1 MTTTSATSGS
11 SLSSLL
17 NSLSTNNSSSG
28 SSGGSS
34 SGTSSTGGTDSSS
47 GTGSS
52 SNASTAGGTISSTGL
67 GSGLDVNSIVTAL
80 VNARKAASQNQID
93 SRTKQ
98 TNNLLTGLSSLNSA
112 LGGIQSALATLTSVN
127 TFNSYSAALTV
138 SGSSAS
144 IGTASTLSSA
154 HPGTYTIAVSQL
166 ATAQKRTSDPVA
178 SGTAV
183 GQGTISVTVGSNT
196 MNVAV
201 SATNTLA
208 DIATS
213 INSSSSNPGVT
224 ATIVNGVNG
233 QQLVLS
239 SSKTGVANGFTVSAN
254 ATSSSGLQALAT
266 KLNTAGSNEP
276 QDAKLTIDGI
286 DVTSAS
292 NSVSGKMDGV
302 TLNLTGTGT
311 NTLTVA
317 QDNTAATNAIQGFVD
332 AYNSYANTMSSLSSY
347 DTSTGAAGVLLGDS
361 TLTSVQRGVASVL
374 SGAVKGNSIGTL
386 ANLGITR
393 NADGTLALDKDKLAA
408 AFQSNASAVKDL
420 FTGTNGYGTKLNS
433 TINAY
438 TASGGIIPA
447 RMDSLSNTLTQLS
460 QQQTALNARMATYQK
475 QLQSQ
480 YTALD
485 TLMSSLN
492 NTSSYLTTALEQLNN
507 SNSSK
512 N

>member
-1 MTTTSATSGS
+1 MTTTSATSS
-11 SLSSLL
+11 NSLSSLL
-17 NSLSTNNSSSG
+17 NTLTSN
-28 SSGGSS
+28 SS
-34 SGTSSTGGTDSSS
+34 SGTSSNGSTS
-47 GTGSS
+47 GTGSTGTS
-52 SNASTAGGTISSTGL
+52 SSGGSITTGSGGGTLSAGGI

-80 VNARKAASQNQID
+80 VNARKASSQNQID
-93 SRTKQ
+93 ARTKQ

-112 LGGIQSALATLTSVN
+112 LGGIQSALATFTSVN
-127 TFNSYSAALTV
+127 TFNSYNATLTA
-138 SGSSAS
+138 SGNSAS
-144 IGTASTLSSA
+144 IGAATTLSSA

-183 GQGTISVTVGSNT
+183 GQGTISITVGSST

-201 SATNTLA
+201 SATNTLSDVA
-208 DIATS
+208 SS

-239 SSKTGVANGFTVSAN
+239 SSKTGVANGFTVSAD

-266 KLNTAGSNEP
+266 KLNTAGSNEA

-332 AYNSYANTMSSLSSY
+332 AYNSYASTMSSLSSY
-347 DTSTGAAGVLLGDS
+347 DKSTGAAGVLLGDS
-361 TLTSVQRGVASVL
+361 TLTSVQRGIASVL

-393 NADGTLALDKDKLAA
+393 NADGTLALDTTKLAS
-408 AFQSNASAVKDL
+408 AFQSNAAAVKDL

-438 TASGGIIPA
+438 TASNGIIPS
-447 RMDSLSNTLTQLS
+447 RMDSLNNTLTQLS

-475 QLQSQ
+475 QLQNQ
-480 YTALD
+480 YTSLD

-492 NTSSYLTTALEQLNN
+492 NTSSYLTTALAQLTN
-507 SNSSK
+507 SSSK

>member
-1 MTTTSATSGS
+1 MTTTSSTSGS

-17 NSLSTNNSSSG
+17 SQLGTSTTSGGSTSSTSSG
-28 SSGGSS
+28 SSTGSTSS
-34 SGTSSTGGTDSSS
+34 STTS
-47 GTGSS
+47 GS
-52 SNASTAGGTISSTGL
+52 ATISSLGL

-80 VNARKAASQNQID
+80 VNARKAASQNQIT
-93 SRTKQ
+93 SRTTQ

-112 LGGIQSALATLTSVN
+112 LGGIQTALSTLSSVN
-127 TFNSYSAALTV
+127 TFSSYNATLTPQ
-138 SGSSAS
+138 GASSS
-144 IGTASTLSSA
+144 IGTASTMSSA
-154 HPGTYTIAVSQL
+154 HAGSYTIAVSQL
-166 ATAQKRTSDPVA
+166 ATAQKRASNAVA

-183 GQGTISVTVGSNT
+183 GEGTLTITVGSNT

-208 DIATS
+208 DIATA
-213 INSSSSNPGVT
+213 INGSSSNPGVT
-224 ATIVNGVNG
+224 ATIVNGTNG
-233 QQLVLS
+233 QQLMLS
-239 SSKTGVANGFTVSAN
+239 SSKTGVANGFTISAN
-254 ATSSSGLQALAT
+254 ATSSAGLTSLAT
-266 KLNTAGSNEP
+266 TLNTAGSNEA
-276 QDAKLTIDGI
+276 QDAKLTVDGI
-286 DVTSAS
+286 AVTSAT
-292 NSVSGKMDGV
+292 NTVTGMMDGV

-317 QDNTAATNAIQGFVD
+317 QDNTAATNAIQGLVD
-332 AYNSYANTMSSLSSY
+332 AYNSYVSTTSSLSSY
-347 DTSTGAAGVLLGDS
+347 DKSTGAAGVLLGDT
-361 TLTSVQRGVASVL
+361 TLSSVQRGIGSVL

-393 NADGTLALDKDKLAA
+393 NADGTLALDTSKLAT
-408 AFQSNASAVKDL
+408 AFQNNPAAVKDL
-420 FTGTNGYGTKLNS
+420 FVGTNGYATKLNT

-438 TASGGIIPA
+438 TQSGGVIST
-447 RMDSLSNTLTQLS
+447 RMDSLNNTLTQLS
-460 QQQTALNARMATYQK
+460 QQQTALNNRMATYQT

-492 NTSSYLTTALEQLNN
+492 NTSSYLTTALAQLTN

>member
-1 MTTTSATSGS
+1 MTTTSATSS
-11 SLSSLL
+11 NSLSSLL
-17 NSLSTNNSSSG
+17 NSL
-28 SSGGSS
+28 
-34 SGTSSTGGTDSSS
+34 TSSSS

-52 SNASTAGGTISSTGL
+52 SSSTGSSSTSGTGSSSSSSSTGSAGSGIL
-67 GSGLDVNSIVTAL
+67 SASGIGSGLDVSSIVTAL

-93 SRTKQ
+93 TRTTQ

-112 LGGIQSALATLTSVN
+112 LGGIQTALATLNSVN
-127 TFNSYSAALTV
+127 TFNSYNATLTAS
-138 SGSSAS
+138 SGSSS
-144 IGTASTLSSA
+144 IGTATTLSSA

-166 ATAQKRTSDPVA
+166 ATAQKRTSDAVA

-183 GQGTISVTVGSNT
+183 GQGTLSITVGSNT

-239 SSKTGVANGFTVSAN
+239 SSKTGVANGFSVSAN

-266 KLNTAGSNEP
+266 KLDTAGSSEA

-292 NSVSGKMDGV
+292 NAVSGKMDGV

-317 QDNTAATNAIQGFVD
+317 QDNTAATNAVQGLVD
-332 AYNSYANTMSSLSSY
+332 AYNSYVTTVSSLSSY
-347 DTSTGAAGVLLGDS
+347 DKSTGAAGVLLGDS
-361 TLTSVQRGVASVL
+361 TLTSVQRGIASVL

-393 NADGTLALDKDKLAA
+393 NADGTLALDTDKLAS
-408 AFQSNASAVKDL
+408 AFQSNAAAVKDL
-420 FTGTNGYGTKLNS
+420 FAGTNGYGTKLNS

-438 TASGGIIPA
+438 TATGGIIPA
-447 RMDSLSNTLTQLS
+447 RMDSLNNTLTQLS

>member
-1 MTTTSATSGS
+1 MTTTSATSS
-11 SLSSLL
+11 NSLSSLL
-17 NSLSTNNSSSG
+17 NTLTANSTGSG
-28 SSGGSS
+28 SSSSTSS
-34 SGTSSTGGTDSSS
+34 SSSTGSGGS
-47 GTGSS
+47 GTLS
-52 SNASTAGGTISSTGL
+52 ASGI

-93 SRTKQ
+93 TRTKQ

-112 LGGIQSALATLTSVN
+112 LGGIQSALASLSSVN
-127 TFNSYSAALTV
+127 TFNSYAGTLTPA
-138 SGSSAS
+138 SGSSS

-166 ATAQKRTSDPVA
+166 ATVQKRTSDPVA

-183 GQGTISVTVGSNT
+183 GQGTLSITVGSST

-208 DIATS
+208 DIASS

-239 SSKTGVANGFTVSAN
+239 SSKTGVANGFSISAD

-266 KLNTAGSNEP
+266 KLNTAGSNEA

-311 NTLTVA
+311 NTLTVT
-317 QDNTAATNAIQGFVD
+317 QDNTSATNAIQGLVD
-332 AYNSYANTMSSLSSY
+332 AYNSYVSTVSSLSSY
-347 DTSTGAAGVLLGDS
+347 DKSTGAAGVLLGDS

-393 NADGTLALDKDKLAA
+393 NADGTLALDTTKLAS
-408 AFQSNASAVKDL
+408 AFQSNAAAVKDL

-438 TASGGIIPA
+438 TASNGIIPS
-447 RMDSLSNTLTQLS
+447 RMDSLNNTLTQLS

-475 QLQSQ
+475 QLQNQ
-480 YTALD
+480 YTSLD

-492 NTSSYLTTALEQLNN
+492 NTSSYLTTALAQLTN
-507 SNSSK
+507 SGSK

>member
-1 MTTTSATSGS
+1 MTTTSATSS
-11 SLSSLL
+11 NSLSSLL
-17 NSLSTNNSSSG
+17 NTLTANS
-28 SSGGSS
+28 
-34 SGTSSTGGTDSSS
+34 
-47 GTGSS
+47 TGSS
-52 SNASTAGGTISSTGL
+52 SSSTGTGSTDTSGTSTSTTSSPGSGTL
-67 GSGLDVNSIVTAL
+67 SASGIGSGLDVNAIVTAL

-93 SRTKQ
+93 TRTKQ
-98 TNNLLTGLSSLNSA
+98 ANNLLTGLSSLNSA
-112 LGGIQSALATLTSVN
+112 LGGIQSALATLTSIN
-127 TFNSYSAALTV
+127 TFNSYTGTLTA
-138 SGSSAS
+138 SGGSSS

-183 GQGTISVTVGSNT
+183 GQGTLSITVGSNT

-208 DIATS
+208 DVAS
-213 INSSSSNPGVT
+213 AINSSSSNPGVT

-239 SSKTGVANGFTVSAN
+239 SSKTGVANGFSVSAN
-254 ATSSSGLQALAT
+254 ATSSDGLLALAG
-266 KLNTAGSNEP
+266 KLNTAGGSEA

-332 AYNSYANTMSSLSSY
+332 AYNSYASTVSSLSSY

-361 TLTSVQRGVASVL
+361 TLTSVQRGIASVL
-374 SGAVKGNSIGTL
+374 SGAAKGNSIGTL

-408 AFQSNASAVKDL
+408 AFQSNPSAVKDL
-420 FTGTNGYGTKLNS
+420 FTGANGYATKLNS

-438 TASGGIIPA
+438 TATGGIIPT
-447 RMDSLSNTLTQLS
+447 RMDSLNNTLTQLS

>member
-1 MTTTSATSGS
+1 MTTTSATGS
-11 SLSSLL
+11 NSLSSML
-17 NSLSTNNSSSG
+17 NTLTANSTGSSSG
-28 SSGGSS
+28 SSS
-34 SGTSSTGGTDSSS
+34 SSTGSGGNGTLSAS
-47 GTGSS
+47 G
-52 SNASTAGGTISSTGL
+52 I

-93 SRTKQ
+93 TRTKQ

-112 LGGIQSALATLTSVN
+112 LGGIQSALASLTSVN
-127 TFNSYSAALTV
+127 TFNSYAASLTPA
-138 SGSSAS
+138 SGSSS
-144 IGTASTLSSA
+144 VGTASTLSSA

-166 ATAQKRTSDPVA
+166 ATVQKRTSDPVA
-178 SGTAV
+178 SGTTV
-183 GQGTISVTVGSNT
+183 GQGTLTIAVGASS

-239 SSKTGVANGFTVSAN
+239 SSKTGVANAFTISAD

-266 KLNTAGSNEP
+266 KLNTAGSNEA

-311 NTLTVA
+311 NTLTVT
-317 QDNTAATNAIQGFVD
+317 QDNTSATNAIQGLVD
-332 AYNSYANTMSSLSSY
+332 AYNSYVSTVSSLSSY
-347 DTSTGAAGVLLGDS
+347 DKSTGAAGALLGDS
-361 TLTSVQRGVASVL
+361 TLTSVQRGIASVL
-374 SGAVKGNSIGTL
+374 SGAVKGNNIGTL

-393 NADGTLALDKDKLAA
+393 NADGTLALDTTKLAS
-408 AFQSNASAVKDL
+408 AFQSNAAAVKDL
-420 FTGTNGYGTKLNS
+420 FTGTNGYGTKLSS

-438 TASGGIIPA
+438 TVSGGIISS
-447 RMDSLSNTLTQLS
+447 RMDSLNNTLTQLS
-460 QQQTALNARMATYQK
+460 QQQTALNVRMATYQK

-492 NTSSYLTTALEQLNN
+492 NTSSYLTTALAQLTN
-507 SNSSK
+507 SSSK

>member
-1 MTTTSATSGS
+1 MTTTSATSS
-11 SLSSLL
+11 NSLSSLL
-17 NSLSTNNSSSG
+17 NTLTANSTGSG
-28 SSGGSS
+28 SSSSTSS
-34 SGTSSTGGTDSSS
+34 SSSTGSGGS
-47 GTGSS
+47 GTLS
-52 SNASTAGGTISSTGL
+52 ASGI

-93 SRTKQ
+93 TRTKQ

-112 LGGIQSALATLTSVN
+112 LGGIQSALASLSSVN
-127 TFNSYSAALTV
+127 TFNSYAGTLTPA
-138 SGSSAS
+138 SGSSS

-166 ATAQKRTSDPVA
+166 ATVQKRTSDPVA

-183 GQGTISVTVGSNT
+183 GQGTLSITVGSST

-208 DIATS
+208 DIASS

-239 SSKTGVANGFTVSAN
+239 SSKTGVANGFSISAD

-266 KLNTAGSNEP
+266 KLNTAGSNEA

-311 NTLTVA
+311 NTLAVT
-317 QDNTAATNAIQGFVD
+317 QDNTAATNAIQGLVD
-332 AYNSYANTMSSLSSY
+332 AYNSYVSTVSPLASY
-347 DTSTGAAGVLLGDS
+347 DKSTGAAGVLLGDS
-361 TLTSVQRGVASVL
+361 TLTSVQRGIGSVL
-374 SGAVKGNSIGTL
+374 SGAVKGNSISTL

-393 NADGTLALDKDKLAA
+393 NADGTLALDTTKLAS
-408 AFQSNASAVKDL
+408 AFQSNAAAVKDL

-438 TASGGIIPA
+438 TASNGIIPS
-447 RMDSLSNTLTQLS
+447 RMDSLNNTLTQLS

-492 NTSSYLTTALEQLNN
+492 NTSSYLTTALDQLTN
-507 SNSSK
+507 SGSK